1 MIRGFFRIIGLLL
14 LAGDACPSRAIG
26 GLLLPTLGGNIIGG
40 TLIFALLAH
49 AQVRQEL

>member
-1 MIRGFFRIIGLLL
+1 MAFGGDR
-14 LAGDACPSRAIG
+14 AGKRIG
-26 GLLLPTLGGNIIGG
+26 GLILPALIGNILGG